1 VERTVEAAIRAARVE
16 VTAARKV
23 ATHPAADTTAVAVPQ
38 VGTAAVAAVAAVGVS
53 LVEGILQEEEP
64 HTLPVAVVNE
74 ISGPRF
80 ARARAVSSS
89 SALS

>member
-16 VTAARKV
+16 VTAGRKV
-23 ATHPAADTTAVAVPQ
+23 ATHPAADTTAVGVPQ
-38 VGTAAVAAVAAVGVS
+38 VGTAAVAAVGVS

-74 ISGPRF
+74 ITGPRF

-89 SALS
+89 SVLS

>member
-1 VERTVEAAIRAARVE
+1 MEHTVEAAIRAARVE
-16 VTAARKV
+16 VTAGRKV

-38 VGTAAVAAVAAVGVS
+38 VGTAAVAAVGVS

-64 HTLPVAVVNE
+64 HTLPVAAVVNE

-80 ARARAVSSS
+80 AKARAISSS
-89 SALS
+89 SVLS

>member
-1 VERTVEAAIRAARVE
+1 M
-16 VTAARKV
+16 
-23 ATHPAADTTAVAVPQ
+23 
-38 VGTAAVAAVAAVGVS
+38 GTAAVAAVAAVGVS

-89 SALS
+89 SVLS